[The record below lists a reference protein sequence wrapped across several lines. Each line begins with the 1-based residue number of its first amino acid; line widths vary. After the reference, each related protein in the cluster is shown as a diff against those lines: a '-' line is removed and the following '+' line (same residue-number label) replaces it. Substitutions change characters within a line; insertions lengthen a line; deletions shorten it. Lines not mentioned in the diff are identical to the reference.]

1 MWVLYIFFFNKN
13 ALYFFF
19 FFLIKS
25 KELKLNPGPVLL
37 KDCCFLR
44 LVQFSEFWEVLGR
57 LFQVLVG

>member
-1 MWVLYIFFFNKN
+1 MGFIYIFFLIKMHFT
-13 ALYFFF
+13 FF

-25 KELKLNPGPVLL
+25 KELKLNPGPFLL

>member
-1 MWVLYIFFFNKN
+1 MHFT
-13 ALYFFF
+13 FFF

-25 KELKLNPGPVLL
+25 KELKLNPGPFLL

-57 LFQVLVG
+57 VFQVLVG